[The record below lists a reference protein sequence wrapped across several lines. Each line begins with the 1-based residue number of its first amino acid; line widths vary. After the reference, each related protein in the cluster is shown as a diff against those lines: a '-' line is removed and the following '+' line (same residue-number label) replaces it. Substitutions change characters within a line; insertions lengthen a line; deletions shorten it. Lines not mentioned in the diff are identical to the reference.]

1 MSAVI
6 LFGLTFLFG
15 MVAGVVVSA
24 MRPKSPESEL
34 MHCPKDLSEWVNSD
48 SAAMWYVYDVNL
60 MPEQIKTKNQA
71 CGLRGFKFGWEC
83 RKLAEKA
90 ESKEA

>member
-1 MSAVI
+1 MNAAI
-6 LFGLTFLFG
+6 LFGLTFIFG
-15 MVAGVVVSA
+15 ILVGAA
-24 MRPKSPESEL
+24 LQPRKTTDEL
-34 MHCPKDLSEWVNSD
+34 MDCPKDLSEWVNSD

-60 MPEQIKTKNQA
+60 MPEQIRTKNEV

-90 ESKEA
+90 ESEKA